1 MPKER
6 ILIIEDEEDI
16 RETIRFSL
24 EKEGWNDIVEA
35 GTGEDGI
42 DSAIKFNPD
51 LILLDLM
58 LPGVDGLSVCRKLKA
73 QEETRNI
80 PIIMLTAK
88 SDESDIVVGLEVG
101 ADDYIAKPFS
111 NKVLCARIRS
121 VMRRSQNAEEADEV
135 NIVKRGDLIMDKD
148 RRIACI
154 GDKTLGLTYSE
165 FELLYMMARKYGRVF
180 TRNRIV
186 NELRGDDYPV
196 TERAI
201 DVQIVGLRK
210 KLGDYGT
217 LIETVRGVGY
227 RFRD

>member
-1 MPKER
+1 MAKER

-35 GTGEDGI
+35 ATGEDGI
-42 DSAIKFNPD
+42 ATALSFKPD
-51 LILLDLM
+51 IILLDLM
-58 LPGVDGLSVCRKLKA
+58 LPGVDGISVCRELKSKD
-73 QEETRNI
+73 ETRNI

-101 ADDYIAKPFS
+101 ADDYITKPFS

-121 VMRRSQNAEEADEV
+121 VMRRGQTSEADEE
-135 NIVKRGDLIMDKD
+135 NLVKRGDLTIDKD
-148 RRIACI
+148 RRLASV
-154 GDKTLGLTYSE
+154 GDFSLDLTYSE
-165 FELLYMMARKYGRVF
+165 FELLYIMARKAGRVF

-210 KLGDYGT
+210 KLGEYGK

-227 RFRD
+227 RFQD